1 MRVLIVYASS
11 EGQTRK
17 IAEYVAV
24 QFQKGGCATDVHDSA
39 SSLRGIDVDAFDAI
53 LLAGSVHN
61 HAHQASIVGFAT
73 AFAPVLNAIPSAF
86 LSVSLSAA
94 MKGGER
100 DAKGYVDAFVR
111 ETGWHPTDVLM
122 VAGALR
128 YSEYDYF
135 RQQVVKTIVHEKG
148 NQFDAEADHEFTDW
162 REIDRFTKSVLA
174 KMGLVC
180 LNPYLQPRL

>member
-1 MRVLIVYASS
+1 MKVLIVYASS

-17 IAEYVAV
+17 IAEYIAA
-24 QFQKGGCATDVHDSA
+24 QFQKGGCATVVHDSA
-39 SSLRGIDVDAFDAI
+39 SSLRGIDVDAFDAF

-73 AFAPVLNAIPSAF
+73 AYARVLNAIPSAF

-100 DAKGYVDAFVR
+100 DAKRYVDAFIR
-111 ETGWHPTDVLM
+111 ETGWQPRDVLM
-122 VAGALR
+122 VPGALR

-135 RQQVVKTIVHEKG
+135 RQQIVKTIVHEKG
-148 NQFDAEADHEFTDW
+148 DQFDAEADHEFTDW
-162 REIDRFTKSVLA
+162 REIDRFTQSVLV
-174 KMGLVC
+174 KMGS
-180 LNPYLQPRL
+180 YA